1 MVVGKTPEA
10 EGSKPDLEKLYY
22 KEEFFTFEAFGIQFK
37 CRDIGGAEIF
47 ALTRSATDKDGKM
60 DQETY
65 AKELLKAV
73 IIEPKIDW
81 SRDLRGVVRI
91 TLVGEVEE
99 LLGLTE
105 MARKK
110 QS

>member
-1 MVVGKTPEA
+1 MVVGKTPSEV
-10 EGSKPDLEKLYY
+10 GSKPDLEKLYY
-22 KEEFFTFEAFGIQFK
+22 KEDFFEFEAFGIRFK

-47 ALTRSATDKDGKM
+47 AMTRAATDKDGKM
-60 DQETY
+60 DQEIY